1 MSLSDTFL
9 IVNTRKSLEAFV
21 NIKKKNENVDLWST
35 SCQTMPILYHS
46 RNLNYFVV
54 CTAKYGYLESET
66 PMTSIHILV
75 PINNLRNSYD
85 M

>member
-35 SCQTMPILYHS
+35 SCQTMPILYHTIAS

-54 CTAKYGYLESET
+54 CTAN
-66 PMTSIHILV
+66 TS
-75 PINNLRNSYD
+75 
-85 M
+85 MAT